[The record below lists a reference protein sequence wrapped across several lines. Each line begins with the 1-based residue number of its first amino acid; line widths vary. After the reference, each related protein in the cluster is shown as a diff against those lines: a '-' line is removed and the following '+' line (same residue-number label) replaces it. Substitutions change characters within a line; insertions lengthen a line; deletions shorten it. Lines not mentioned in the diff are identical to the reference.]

1 MRRAGQRFGFHVAG
15 WVGEGGVLGSPGQ
28 GGLGAAGSGPG
39 SPARMKSR
47 SWKAVLKRVQAMWPS
62 WASRARKTRQLSRA
76 RRPAP
81 TAKLQA
87 ALLLLRTQRSCEE
100 SVLFW

>member
-1 MRRAGQRFGFHVAG
+1 MASWTAK
-15 WVGEGGVLGSPGQ
+15 EGVLGPGEPRRPGSKSREAV
-28 GGLGAAGSGPG
+28 GGGEGA

-47 SWKAVLKRVQAMWPS
+47 SWKAVLKRVLAMRFS
-62 WASRARKTRQLSRA
+62 WASRARKARLLRKD

-87 ALLLLRTQRSCEE
+87 TWLLLRMHWSCEE